1 MTSAVILAGCGSST
15 MDNTTVNSSTSKQA
29 VAIKFML
36 WNDSASERMYDEL
49 AQAFEAKNPGITI
62 DFTKSDANTYS
73 ERLTVTLTGGGEVDA
88 FAFKSL
94 DEYYKNITSW
104 PRRGARWQSMILR
117 LLTTQSFPVFNP
129 FLTI

>member
-1 MTSAVILAGCGSST
+1 MRNWLKPLIGIMTSAALLTGCGSST
-15 MDNTTVNSSTSKQA
+15 MDNTTVNSSASKQA

-94 DEYYKNITSW
+94 DEYYKLASSGRAGT
-104 PRRGARWQSMILR
+104 R
-117 LLTTQSFPVFNP
+117 
-129 FLTI
+129 